1 MMHSVVLAR
10 RPQGNPVETDFAL
23 REAPLPEVTEGSFL
37 TRNTFVSLDAGF
49 RNWMN
54 EDSGDEVLPA
64 MGLDEPVMGLV
75 LAEVMESKHPDYV
88 VGDKLM
94 ARFAWQTHSLSDGSD
109 FIARLPAELEFNPS
123 AYMGVL
129 GDTGMS
135 AYFGM
140 TDIAKPTA
148 EDCVLISGAGG
159 AVGTIAGQIGKLSG
173 ARVVGIVG
181 TQSKADWLCD
191 TVGYDAAVVRSG
203 NTPLTEAIGAACPD
217 GVDVFFDNVG
227 GQTLEAVISNMN
239 HRGRLVLCGAISG
252 YGVTPHGPNNLFEL
266 ITKELSIEGFMTH
279 FRHDRYDEAREQ
291 LSQWLRDGL
300 IHSPEHRLEGSRTL
314 AKPLQIYLPARTS
327 AKRLWRSKRDAVGK
341 ASMISSALPIRGSRA
356 LGQSMLACDVTIG
369 QRGTQRSSCSGIGI
383 TGRRTNTVPRTV

>member
-1 MMHSVVLAR
+1 MMHSVVLAK
-10 RPQGNPVETDFAL
+10 RPQGNPLEADFAV
-23 REAPLPEVTEGSFL
+23 REAPLPKVGEGFFL

-64 MGLDEPVMGLV
+64 MALDAPVMGLV
-75 LAEVMESKHPDYV
+75 LAEVIESKHAEYA

-94 ARFAWQTHSLSDGSD
+94 ARFAWQTHSLSDGTD
-109 FIARLPAELEFNPS
+109 FIARLPAQLEFNPS
-123 AYMGVL
+123 AYMGIL

-148 EDCVLISGAGG
+148 DDCVLISGAGG
-159 AVGTIAGQIGKLSG
+159 AVGTIAGQIAKIAG

-181 TQSKADWLCD
+181 SQAKADWLCA
-191 TVGYDAAVVRSG
+191 TLGYDAAVVRSED
-203 NTPLTEAIGAACPD
+203 TPLSEAIHAACPN

-227 GQTLEAVISNMN
+227 GQMLEAAITNMN

-266 ITKELSIEGFMTH
+266 ITKELSVEGFMTH

-291 LSQWLRDGL
+291 LSEWLRQGV
-300 IHSPEHRLEGSRTL
+300 IQSPEHRLEG
-314 AKPLQIYLPARTS
+314 IEN
-327 AKRLWRSKRDAVGK
+327 VGK
-341 ASMISSALPIRGSRA
+341 AFADLFAGENFGKTIVAL
-356 LGQSMLACDVTIG
+356 
-369 QRGTQRSSCSGIGI
+369 
-383 TGRRTNTVPRTV
+383 